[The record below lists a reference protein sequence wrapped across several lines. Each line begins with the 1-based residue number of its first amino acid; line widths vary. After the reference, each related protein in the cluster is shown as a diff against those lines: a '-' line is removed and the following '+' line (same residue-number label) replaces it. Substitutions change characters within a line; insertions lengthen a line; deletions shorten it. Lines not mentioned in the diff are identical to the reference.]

1 MHHVAHMYCTICD
14 VMYNED
20 FLNKSYV
27 PDLCP
32 YYYPYWNNN
41 KYTYCGDLV
50 HIWNL
55 VSYPTCFDPTL
66 NRFVGLD
73 DLTNTSTT
81 VVYLF
86 GLPVVIFVSFIL
98 LSTFTLFV
106 GIIPEFLASIIRF
119 RKEELVESLRDL
131 FNLKLQCLVY
141 TFVGQFV
148 FAIVALGDIIIPS
161 SIAYPYGIFVCY
173 ACLLI
178 SFCNLLTLWNHVC
191 EQTNGYAGKHLSK
204 RSLIFLISLYMFII
218 TMGAIGLGLDI
229 AVAITQAILIREI
242 PGYDLSD
249 IQKAYTALSVIF
261 GVWYLIVIL
270 IFLFIALAFFIYS
283 IIIYRNLIAVKL
295 SGREIKGTHF
305 FKLRFARF
313 MIVVDI
319 AFAFMIFFLFTYMVE
334 ELAVAE
340 DIFSYGFW
348 MMKNWYAVVF
358 LWIFSILM
366 VLTLFDR
373 RNFITIVLF
382 CHNRYKMTFLRRL
395 IPAEY
400 FETD

>member
-41 KYTYCGDLV
+41 SYTYCGDLI
-50 HIWNL
+50 HIWDL
-55 VSYPTCFDPTL
+55 VSYPTCFDPAL

-86 GLPVVIFVSFIL
+86 VLPVVIFVSFIL
-98 LSTFTLFV
+98 LSPFTLFV

-119 RKEELVESLRDL
+119 RKREWFESLRDL

-141 TFVGQFV
+141 TFVGQFAL
-148 FAIVALGDIIIPS
+148 AIIALSDIIIPS
-161 SIAYPYGIFVCY
+161 SIAYPYGIIVCY

-178 SFCNLLTLWNHVC
+178 SFCNLLALWNHVC
-191 EQTNGYAGKHLSK
+191 EQANGYAGKHLSK
-204 RSLIFLISLYMFII
+204 RNLIFLISLYLFII
-218 TMGAIGLGLDI
+218 VMGVIGI
-229 AVAITQAILIREI
+229 ALEVAVVITQGIVVREL
-242 PGYDLSD
+242 PGYDLSLM
-249 IQKAYTALSVIF
+249 QKAYTALSVIL
-261 GVWYLIVIL
+261 GVWYLIVIV
-270 IFLFIALAFFIYS
+270 IFLFIASAFFIYS
-283 IIIYRNLIAVKL
+283 IIMYRTLIAVK
-295 SGREIKGTHF
+295 SSDEEKGTYF
-305 FKLRFARF
+305 FKLQFARF
-313 MIVVDI
+313 MMAVDV
-319 AFAFMIFFLFTYMVE
+319 AFAFMILFLSTYMVE

-358 LWIFSILM
+358 LWIFSILL